1 MSRPLLPG
9 KIPSAVLGRMA
20 VQKGLLRNLKRR
32 LAVKIRQGRIDIQH
46 DLVLAIEM
54 QIGLLHLP
62 GAVIVGRLRKAF
74 GITRQGDLISDQL

>member
-9 KIPSAVLGRMA
+9 KIPSAVLRVMA

-32 LAVKIRQGRIDIQH
+32 LAAEIRQRRIDIQH
-46 DLVLAIEM
+46 DLVFALEM

-74 GITRQGDLISDQL
+74 GIARQGDLVSDQL